1 MHHRENSSDYG
12 MITRNHDVFKNLSC
26 TRPSRSKL
34 PLVKQNIVVLTVAAV
49 VVVINLVEGREARG
63 TGCP

>member
-1 MHHRENSSDYG
+1 

-34 PLVKQNIVVLTVAAV
+34 PLVKQNIVVLTVAAA